1 MKKIIFNGQM
11 RNEHFLIVI
20 YHSSLVKAAVNDL
33 RICKWRSGVKK
44 RLNFFF
50 FQWSKVD
57 QVRSEYSPQLSKLM
71 A

>member
-1 MKKIIFNGQM
+1 MWNG
-11 RNEHFLIVI
+11 HFLIFI
-20 YHSSLVKAAVNDL
+20 YHSSLAKAAVNGL

-44 RLNFFF
+44 TSQFLF

>member
-1 MKKIIFNGQM
+1 MKKIIYNGQM
-11 RNEHFLIVI
+11 RNEHFFIVI
-20 YHSSLVKAAVNDL
+20 YHSSLVIATGL
-33 RICKWRSGVKK
+33 RICKWRHGVKK
-44 RLNFFF
+44 RLNLFF